1 MPAQRAIQTELANVN
16 GIIAPIERATIS
28 VTDHGFL
35 YGESVYETIRTYR
48 RRAFLVTRH
57 LERLERS
64 AASIML
70 TLPWTRDH
78 LAGEVNRTLAAAG
91 DGPGEYAIRIVTTR
105 GDGPFGYDPALCPT
119 PNLVILLRRLA
130 EPPPDPREAGIS
142 AAVSAVRRNP
152 IESLDP
158 RIKSSN
164 LLNNILAAHD
174 ARRAGADEAVLFN
187 TAGFLSEGTQS
198 NIFFVA
204 GGRLRT
210 PSLDCGLLSGVT
222 RDLVLD
228 LAAKMGIER
237 EEGRYRREELGAADE
252 IFFTSTTREVLP
264 ILRLDGRPVGG
275 GSLGP
280 VTLRLHEGYRA
291 LVERF
296 LAAGEEG
303 I

>member
-1 MPAQRAIQTELANVN
+1 MQERRVIQTELANVN
-16 GIIAPIERATIS
+16 GVIAPIDRAAIS

-48 RRAFLVTRH
+48 RRAFLVSRH

-70 TLPWTRDH
+70 ALPWTRDH
-78 LAGEVNRTLAAAG
+78 VAGEVNRTLAAAG
-91 DGPGEYAIRIVTTR
+91 EGPGEYAIRIVATR
-105 GDGPFGYDPALCPT
+105 GDGPFGYDPALCPR
-119 PNLVILLRRLA
+119 PNLAILVRTLN
-130 EPPPDPREAGIS
+130 EPLSDPRATGVT
-142 AAVSAVRRNP
+142 AAVSTVRRNP

-204 GGRLRT
+204 KGTLCT

-228 LAAKMGIER
+228 LAAKMGIPR
-237 EEGRYRREELGAADE
+237 EEGRYRREELDAADE

-264 ILRLDGRPVGG
+264 IFRLDGRAVGDG
-275 GSLGP
+275 RPGP
-280 VTLRLHEGYRA
+280 VTLRLHDGYRA

-296 LAAGEEG
+296 LASGEEG

>member
-1 MPAQRAIQTELANVN
+1 VSDERANQTELANVN
-16 GIIAPIERATIS
+16 GVIAPIDRAAIS

-48 RRAFLVTRH
+48 RRAFLVGRH

-64 AASIML
+64 AASIL
-70 TLPWTRDH
+70 LALPWTRDH
-78 LAGEVNRTLAAAG
+78 LAGEVSRTLAAAG
-91 DGPGEYAIRIVTTR
+91 EGTGEYAIRIVTTR
-105 GDGPFGYDPALCPT
+105 GDGPFGYDPALCPR
-119 PNLVILLRRLA
+119 PNLVILLRRLS
-130 EPPPDPREAGIS
+130 EPASDPRAAGVS
-142 AAVSAVRRNP
+142 AAISAVRRNP

-204 GGRLRT
+204 GGTLRT

-228 LAAKMGIER
+228 LAGRMGIPR
-237 EEGRYRREELGAADE
+237 QEGRYRRAELEGADE
-252 IFFTSTTREVLP
+252 IFLTSTTREVLP
-264 ILRLDGRPVGG
+264 ISRLDGRPVGEG
-275 GSLGP
+275 CPGP
-280 VTLRLHEGYRA
+280 VTLRLHDGYRA

-296 LAAGEEG
+296 LASGEEG

>member
-1 MPAQRAIQTELANVN
+1 MQERRVIQTELANVN
-16 GIIAPIERATIS
+16 GVIAPIDRAAIS

-48 RRAFLVTRH
+48 RRAFLVSRH

-70 TLPWTRDH
+70 ALPWTRDH
-78 LAGEVNRTLAAAG
+78 VAGEVNRTLAAAG
-91 DGPGEYAIRIVTTR
+91 EGPGEYAIRIVATR
-105 GDGPFGYDPALCPT
+105 GDGPFGYDPALCPR
-119 PNLVILLRRLA
+119 PNLAILVRTLN
-130 EPPPDPREAGIS
+130 EPLSDPRATGVT
-142 AAVSAVRRNP
+142 AAVSTVRRNP

-174 ARRAGADEAVLFN
+174 ARRAGADEAVHFN

-204 GGRLRT
+204 KGTLCT

-228 LAAKMGIER
+228 LAAKMGIPR
-237 EEGRYRREELGAADE
+237 EEGRYRREELDAADE

-264 ILRLDGRPVGG
+264 IFRLDGRAVGDG
-275 GSLGP
+275 RPGP
-280 VTLRLHEGYRA
+280 VTLRLHDGYRA

-296 LAAGEEG
+296 LASGEEG

>member
-1 MPAQRAIQTELANVN
+1 MPQERANQPELANVN
-16 GIIAPIERATIS
+16 GAIAPIDRAVIS

-35 YGESVYETIRTYR
+35 YGESVYETIRTYG
-48 RRAFLVTRH
+48 RRAFLVRRH

-70 TLPWTRDH
+70 ALPWTRH
-78 LAGEVNRTLAAAG
+78 HIAGEVHRTLAVAG
-91 DGPGEYAIRIVTTR
+91 EGPGEYAIRIVATR
-105 GDGPFGYDPALCPT
+105 GNGPFGYDPALCPE
-119 PNLVILLRRLA
+119 PNLVILVRRLS
-130 EPPPDPREAGIS
+130 EPASDPRATGVT
-142 AAVSAVRRNP
+142 AAIASVRRNP

-204 GGRLRT
+204 RGTLHT

-228 LAAKMGIER
+228 LAAAMGIPR
-237 EEGRYRREELGAADE
+237 EEGRYRREELEAADE
-252 IFFTSTTREVLP
+252 AFFTSTTRELLP
-264 ILRLDGRPVGG
+264 ICRLDGRPVGG
-275 GSLGP
+275 RRPGP
-280 VTLRLHEGYRA
+280 VTLRLHDGYRA

-296 LAAGEEG
+296 LASGEDG

>member
-1 MPAQRAIQTELANVN
+1 MPDNRSDQPELANVN
-16 GIIAPIERATIS
+16 GTIVEIDGATIS

-48 RRAFLVTRH
+48 RRAFLVRRH

-64 AASIML
+64 AASIFI
-70 TLPWTRDH
+70 TLPWPSEKI
-78 LAGEVNRTLAAAG
+78 AGEVNRTLEAAG
-91 DGPGEYAIRIVTTR
+91 PGPGEYAIRIVATR
-105 GDGPFGYDPALCPT
+105 GDGPFGYDPALCPR
-119 PNLVILLRRLA
+119 PNMVILLRKLG
-130 EPPPDPREAGIS
+130 EPSFDPRTTGVS
-142 AAVSAVRRNP
+142 AAISSVRRNP

-204 GGRLRT
+204 AGTLHT

-222 RDLVLD
+222 RDLILD
-228 LAAKMGIER
+228 LAAKEKIPHA
-237 EEGRYRREELGAADE
+237 EGRYRREALAAADE
-252 IFFTSTTREVLP
+252 IFLTSTTREVLP
-264 ILRLDGRPVGG
+264 ISRLDGNPVGDG
-275 GSLGP
+275 RPGP
-280 VTLRLHEGYRA
+280 ITLRLQEGYRA
-291 LVERF
+291 LVDRF
-296 LAAGEEG
+296 LASGEDG